1 MTKQTYKKW
10 SMADHAE
17 LVLMREARVPTKEI
31 ARALKRTPSSVVN
44 HIYQHEIPYGRITE
58 VTFEDVVDQAFSKH
72 KLEFGDPD
80 GWEKHKLQKK
90 WNNPTDKA
98 DLKRALYRKSIAKK
112 RKQRRKNTFMMV
124 ITAFIVFVG
133 LVSIYLQ
140 IT

>member
-17 LVLMREARVPTKEI
+17 LVLMREARVATKEI

-44 HIYQHEIPYGRITE
+44 HIYQHEIPYGRTE
-58 VTFEDVVDQAFSKH
+58 TFNEVIDAALARGEIEISNNDNILFK
-72 KLEFGDPD
+72 PD
-80 GWEKHKLQKK
+80 INNKNRANK
-90 WNNPTDKA
+90 WIA
-98 DLKRALYRKSIAKK
+98 RERAS

>member
-44 HIYQHEIPYGRITE
+44 HIYQHEIPYGRTE
-58 VTFEDVVDQAFSKH
+58 TFNEVIDAALARGEIEISNNDNILFK
-72 KLEFGDPD
+72 PD
-80 GWEKHKLQKK
+80 INNKNRANK
-90 WNNPTDKA
+90 WIA
-98 DLKRALYRKSIAKK
+98 RERAS

>member
-1 MTKQTYKKW
+1 MNKQTYKKW

-17 LVLMREARVPTKEI
+17 LVLMREARVATKEI

-44 HIYQHEIPYGRITE
+44 HIYQHEIPYGRTE
-58 VTFEDVVDQAFSKH
+58 TFNEVIDAALARGEIEISNNDNILFK
-72 KLEFGDPD
+72 PD
-80 GWEKHKLQKK
+80 INNKNRANK
-90 WNNPTDKA
+90 WIA
-98 DLKRALYRKSIAKK
+98 RERAS

>member
-1 MTKQTYKKW
+1 MTKQTYKSW

-17 LVLMREARVPTKEI
+17 LVLMREARVATKEI

-44 HIYQHEIPYGRITE
+44 HIYQHEIPYGRTE
-58 VTFEDVVDQAFSKH
+58 TFNEVIDAALARGEIEISNNDNILFK
-72 KLEFGDPD
+72 PD
-80 GWEKHKLQKK
+80 INNKNRANK
-90 WNNPTDKA
+90 WIA
-98 DLKRALYRKSIAKK
+98 RERAS

>member
-17 LVLMREARVPTKEI
+17 LVLMREARVATKEI

-44 HIYQHEIPYGRITE
+44 HIYQHEIPYGRTE
-58 VTFEDVVDQAFSKH
+58 TFNEVIDAALARGEIEISNNDNILFK
-72 KLEFGDPD
+72 PD
-80 GWEKHKLQKK
+80 INNKNRANK
-90 WNNPTDKA
+90 W
-98 DLKRALYRKSIAKK
+98 IAREIAS

>member
-1 MTKQTYKKW
+1 
-10 SMADHAE
+10 MADHAE
-17 LVLMREARVPTKEI
+17 LVLMREARVATKEI

-44 HIYQHEIPYGRITE
+44 HIYQHEIPYGRTE
-58 VTFEDVVDQAFSKH
+58 TFNEVIDAALARGEIEISNNDNILFK
-72 KLEFGDPD
+72 PD
-80 GWEKHKLQKK
+80 INNKNRANK
-90 WNNPTDKA
+90 WIA
-98 DLKRALYRKSIAKK
+98 RERAS

>member
-17 LVLMREARVPTKEI
+17 LVLMREAKVPTKEI

-44 HIYQHEIPYGRITE
+44 HIYQHEIPYGRTE
-58 VTFEDVVDQAFSKH
+58 TFNEVIDAALARGEIEISNNDNILFK
-72 KLEFGDPD
+72 PD
-80 GWEKHKLQKK
+80 INNKNRANK
-90 WNNPTDKA
+90 WIA
-98 DLKRALYRKSIAKK
+98 RERAS

>member
-44 HIYQHEIPYGRITE
+44 HIYQHGIPYGRTE
-58 VTFEDVVDQAFSKH
+58 TFNEVIDAALARGEIEISNNDNILFK
-72 KLEFGDPD
+72 PD
-80 GWEKHKLQKK
+80 INNKNRANK
-90 WNNPTDKA
+90 WIA
-98 DLKRALYRKSIAKK
+98 RERAS